1 MSVTLQ
7 SQHLQFAEL
16 YTGMDLQERK
26 FSKWPFRGGVNTE
39 ANLWQKLSCTSLSS
53 LYGLM
58 NKDVIKETISV
69 SLGIP

>member
-39 ANLWQKLSCTSLSS
+39 ANLWRKLSCTSLSS

-58 NKDVIKETISV
+58 NQDVIKETISV